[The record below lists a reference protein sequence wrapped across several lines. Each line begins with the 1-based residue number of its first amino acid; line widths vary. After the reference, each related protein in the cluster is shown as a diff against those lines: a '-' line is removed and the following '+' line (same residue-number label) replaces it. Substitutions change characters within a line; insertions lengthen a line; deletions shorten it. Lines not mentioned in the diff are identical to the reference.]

1 MSLRL
6 RRVPA
11 GAHYGVRDWLIQRIS
26 ALIILVFVLLVV
38 GAVLLGGRL
47 NYDAWAGV
55 FAPVPMKLITV
66 LAVLAICYH
75 AWIGVRDIWMDYVKP
90 VGVRLALHVGT
101 VLWLIY
107 CLVWAVQILWS
118 V

>member
-6 RRVPA
+6 RRAPA
-11 GAHYGVRDWLIQRIS
+11 GAHYGVRDWLAQRVS
-26 ALIILVFVLLVV
+26 ALIILVFVLLV
-38 GAVLLGGRL
+38 GGLLLLGRHLDYG
-47 NYDAWAGV
+47 AWASV
-55 FAPVPMKLITV
+55 FAPVPMKLITI
-66 LAVLAICYH
+66 LAVAAVAYH

-90 VGVRLALHVGT
+90 AGLRLALHVGT
-101 VLWLIY
+101 ILWLSY